1 MSRVTLVLRS
11 RPAVPLEAPCVRPGA
26 FASLSASEI
35 AQLPVWHGN
44 EQACLGDWFDVGGGH
59 SDDVRVSGDGTGC
72 VKRLGETMASGRLII
87 EGDTGMHTGAGM
99 TGGCLRIEGDADD
112 WVGGEMCGGV
122 VDVRGRAGAHAGGA
136 YAGSRCGMSGGVL
149 VIHGAAGAFLGD
161 IMRRGL
167 IAVGG
172 AAGEYAG
179 AGMIAGSIL
188 VFGAVGRRAG
198 AGVKRGSIIAYG
210 DVELLPTY
218 RYACTYR
225 PEFLPLYLR
234 KLRDRHGL
242 RFDERFM
249 NGPYRRYTGDFAD
262 LAKGEMLLWT
272 EG

>member
-1 MSRVTLVLRS
+1 MY
-11 RPAVPLEAPCVRPGA
+11 
-26 FASLSASEI
+26 
-35 AQLPVWHGN
+35 
-44 EQACLGDWFDVGGGH
+44 
-59 SDDVRVSGDGTGC
+59 
-72 VKRLGETMASGRLII
+72 
-87 EGDTGMHTGAGM
+87 
-99 TGGCLRIEGDADD
+99 
-112 WVGGEMCGGV
+112 GGV
-122 VDVRGRAGAHAGGA
+122 VEVRGRAGAHAGGA
-136 YAGSRCGMSGGVL
+136 YAGSRRGMSGGIL
-149 VIHGAAGAFLGD
+149 IIHADAGEFLGN

-188 VFGAVGRRAG
+188 VFGDVGRRAG

-210 DVELLPTY
+210 DIEPLPTY

-225 PEFLPLYLR
+225 PPFLPLYLR
-234 KLRDRHGL
+234 TLRDRCGL

-249 NGPYRRYTGDFAD
+249 DGLYRRHIGDFAD